1 MRSVA
6 RARPQM
12 TVKHDWSP
20 VVCLAAAVVV
30 SAVFLF
36 VVFRRRRK
44 EIMPECV
51 LPNGLMINHLRK
63 AETDLLFGEIFKGD
77 CYKLP
82 DGDPD
87 MEVMSIHLEPGD
99 VVVDVGANIGMFAI
113 WAAQH
118 EQVAGK
124 VRVLSFECVPSTYSV
139 LEKNA
144 QRYSQGQCRLEA
156 FAYGLSDA
164 ERTEVIY
171 HHPNF
176 SIWSTSKCDM
186 DGARDAMLKEN
197 LPHLA
202 ARASARADL
211 PAALRWLPAAVF
223 RQLVCWGGARVIAA
237 LNKVEAIQCRFRRLS
252 DAVFTESGVERVALL
267 KIDVEGAELDVLR
280 GIDAAHV
287 RGTLLSILHTCRRSV
302 LRVRPDLPLP
312 HQCLAPAAHAVEP
325 HRPGGHGVGERC
337 PRRASDDAI
346 ARRRLR
352 CPYVAQRRHG
362 QAASDQPGQ
371 AAAGEENKP
380 KPKTRRKRSS
390 APSARVAWARCP
402 LIQHRHRM
410 RTVCAPN
417 RVSAVTL
424 TDQTSRLLAT
434 AYTLRFTFSKTV
446 NVHTLAMSAQM
457 VIDFTRCCT
466 QIRLVWCTA
475 QY

>member
-287 RGTLLSILHTCRRSV
+287 RGTLLSILHTCTWTHVTALSCVCDLTCRCLTSASHLLPTQWSRIDQVAMELENDALAEQVTTLLQGVGFAVRTWRSADMAKLLPTSQVKQLLARRTS
-302 LRVRPDLPLP
+302 LSPRRGASGRVR
-312 HQCLAPAAHAVEP
+312 
-325 HRPGGHGVGERC
+325 
-337 PRRASDDAI
+337 
-346 ARRRLR
+346 
-352 CPYVAQRRHG
+352 RRHV
-362 QAASDQPGQ
+362 SPG
-371 AAAGEENKP
+371 
-380 KPKTRRKRSS
+380 RDVR
-390 APSARVAWARCP
+390 
-402 LIQHRHRM
+402 
-410 RTVCAPN
+410 
-417 RVSAVTL
+417 
-424 TDQTSRLLAT
+424 
-434 AYTLRFTFSKTV
+434 
-446 NVHTLAMSAQM
+446 
-457 VIDFTRCCT
+457 
-466 QIRLVWCTA
+466 
-475 QY
+475 